1 MQLTKLTSMR
11 DGHRKVVENLLLK
24 FEEESSNF
32 KRIKLLEIL
41 AEKAETIKAL
51 CEKIVS
57 HADITDLE
65 TELVESE
72 EYSIDL
78 ELKLLT
84 HRRQTQHASE
94 NTDLSKSDENK
105 NRNAEAIRINEPS
118 APSEVMPQLY
128 HKLPHLSLPNF
139 NGDIT
144 KWQTFWDCYKSSVY
158 SNHTLSDVQKFSY
171 LRSLLHESAAS
182 SIAGFPLTNANY
194 AKAVELLKERFG
206 QTHKIISSYMQ
217 SLLELPRP
225 ENTPHSIQTFRD
237 KMETFIRGLESLG
250 QSQRPTMDA
259 TGSETSHWNGNQRVT
274 GRRNPSVS
282 GTSHANSILPCRKW

>member
-11 DGHRKVVENLLLK
+11 DGHRKLVENILLK

-41 AEKAETIKAL
+41 AEKAETIKDL

-57 HADITDLE
+57 HADIADLE

-105 NRNAEAIRINEPS
+105 NRNAEAIRINEQS

-128 HKLPHLSLPNF
+128 HKLPYLSLPNF

-144 KWQTFWDCYKSSVY
+144 EWQTFWDCYESSVH

-171 LRSLLHESAAS
+171 LRSLLHGSAAS

-206 QTHKIISSYMQ
+206 QTHKIISTYMQ

-225 ENTPHSIQTFRD
+225 ENTPHSIQT
-237 KMETFIRGLESLG
+237 S
-250 QSQRPTMDA
+250 
-259 TGSETSHWNGNQRVT
+259 
-274 GRRNPSVS
+274 
-282 GTSHANSILPCRKW
+282 